1 MEDEQSEPEPVVDD
15 MKSDFD
21 ELIKMKFSL
30 EEPDEPAPKLQDPKA
45 QEEDSALKH
54 IESDIE
60 AEIAELESQL
70 NSNFL
75 FKSQPAVV
83 KPPSPPPPR
92 EPSPV
97 KEEVPAPPPAEPAPL
112 QPTPPTTPPRSTRA
126 SSLRDKIR
134 GLHSAREKLMS
145 ALPPP
150 TISEDQDNKP
160 KPPVLPKPALSRE
173 KIALLRSSS
182 QESVKS
188 RSSSKSDGA
197 PSIPEL
203 QPEEVVS
210 KPKQEIA
217 IAAPKPSLD
226 EVIIAQDTPPE
237 SPETVHDD
245 VVTQTVDSLDDV
257 SVTPEVAVEQQPPTE
272 IKETISPSE
281 EPIVSPVVDAPE
293 DPAVSPLEEVPV
305 EAPPVV
311 PVNLELECD
320 IDQEEDEGLESPGE
334 VVLPQVPL
342 VVTTPEETSPE
353 PVEDVTAEELPVV
366 TPEEVE
372 PEPQEIKPTPAP
384 PSPRKP
390 TGTEIQS
397 LSELISSFSPKTEA
411 ETSAE
416 ETTTTE
422 VAGAA
427 RAESPVEEEPA
438 HESKDAVGLANNK
451 DFGKLQIFCQGF
463 CIVSCP
469 LVTAMS

>member
-1 MEDEQSEPEPVVDD
+1 MEEEPSEPEPVVDD

-30 EEPDEPAPKLQDPKA
+30 EEPDEPAPKLEDPPKA
-45 QEEDSALKH
+45 PEEDSALQH

-97 KEEVPAPPPAEPAPL
+97 KEVPAPPPADPAPL

-203 QPEEVVS
+203 QSEEVVS
-210 KPKQEIA
+210 KPVQEIE
-217 IAAPKPSLD
+217 ITAPKAAVSLD
-226 EVIIAQDTPPE
+226 EVIIAQETPPE

-245 VVTQTVDSLDDV
+245 VVTQTVETLDDV
-257 SVTPEVAVEQQPPTE
+257 SVTPEVTVEQQPQTE
-272 IKETISPSE
+272 ISETISPPE
-281 EPIVSPVVDAPE
+281 EPTISPVVEVPE
-293 DPAVSPLEEVPV
+293 DPTVSPMIEVPV
-305 EAPPVV
+305 ETPPVA

-320 IDQEEDEGLESPGE
+320 LEQEEDEGLESPGE

-353 PVEDVTAEELPVV
+353 PVEDVAAEELPV
-366 TPEEVE
+366 VE

-438 HESKDAVGLANNK
+438 HESKDTVDLANNK
-451 DFGKLQIFCQGF
+451 DFGKLREICKFSVRF
-463 CIVSCP
+463 AVLLIVR
-469 LVTAMS
+469 L